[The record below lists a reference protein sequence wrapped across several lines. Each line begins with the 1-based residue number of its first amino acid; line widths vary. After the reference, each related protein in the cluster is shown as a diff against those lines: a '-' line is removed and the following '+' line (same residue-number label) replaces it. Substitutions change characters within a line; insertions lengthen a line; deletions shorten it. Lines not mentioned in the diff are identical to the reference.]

1 MEPLNVKEQDIK
13 KDKEICVELLSNK
26 NNKFLTSFKNKEKS
40 LFISSIFNDGI
51 MKIFF
56 EADFPLEKIKE
67 NKVFNYYES
76 IDEILQELS
85 PLINEAKVKLEEN
98 GNAIEIIFEL
108 PLKKFQK
115 VTFKV
120 VEKEKSEGEKIIE
133 LYNIAIKQNKE
144 IKI

>member
-1 MEPLNVKEQDIK
+1 MEPLNLKEQDIK

-67 NKVFNYYES
+67 IKVFNCYES
-76 IDEILQELS
+76 IDKILQELS

-108 PLKKFQK
+108 PLNNFKKLHLK
-115 VTFKV
+115 
-120 VEKEKSEGEKIIE
+120 
-133 LYNIAIKQNKE
+133 L
-144 IKI
+144 